1 MRRPNLTT
9 LVILASSL
17 LFIHLIGLVN
27 SSLGSWGFYLY
38 LPGLFFL
45 APTVHLERFRAT
57 LVIVIIGFSLDLQN
71 NTPFGF
77 HATALIIFH
86 LIGTDWVQIGKQG
99 ELIRPFILQIMANF
113 LISITLMIATYSF
126 SKNSSAWSLYRFC
139 SDSMLSILIFIPLSR
154 WFPLFC
160 EDLLLLARASGDRGP
175 RPA

>member
-1 MRRPNLTT
+1 MLISPKVYQLARFSNWKEEKTVVQDWTSVSQRKLKFDSRGYGSHSIHRTSWAMRRPNLST

-17 LFIHLIGLVN
+17 LVIHLIGLIN
-27 SSLGSWGFYLY
+27 SSLGPWGFYLY

-86 LIGTDWVQIGKQG
+86 FNWNRMGADW
-99 ELIRPFILQIMANF
+99 ETERE
-113 LISITLMIATYSF
+113 
-126 SKNSSAWSLYRFC
+126 R
-139 SDSMLSILIFIPLSR
+139 SDRLSCKLWLIF
-154 WFPLFC
+154 
-160 EDLLLLARASGDRGP
+160 
-175 RPA
+175 